1 MYIRKDMT
9 KLSVGFYL
17 AIVILCIVLV
27 MTLSTSY
34 NVVPFSP
41 NSLNQ
46 SSFEG
51 FRSLKPVNYST
62 YPDNKVIDMKD
73 RFLIADTSAEKTAQR
88 VWGFDG
94 LYGPFQTNDAT
105 LDMFANTKSS
115 MSCGNS
121 SSGLSDSTGYLCLD
135 EKQINMLRTRGQNQT
150 GGGSYIG
157 AGPA

>member
-1 MYIRKDMT
+1 MT

-17 AIVILCIVLV
+17 AIVILCIVLA

-34 NVVPFSP
+34 NVVPYSSNP
-41 NSLNQ
+41 MQ
-46 SSFEG
+46 HASFEG
-51 FRSLKPVNYST
+51 FRSVKPVNYST

-94 LYGPFQTNDAT
+94 LYGPFQVNDPK

-115 MSCGNS
+115 LTCANN

-150 GGGSYIG
+150 GCGSYIG
-157 AGPA
+157 SGSA